1 MRRLPV
7 LALAAATAVLAVP
20 TLALAGGGGTPSAPP
35 IDEPVVALAPHGTTA
50 PTTVAP
56 RVATT
61 VAVATPTTMEA
72 AAAPGATTTTE
83 APVEVVAAERIAPAP
98 RIEPLR
104 LACEG
109 VAAAPGRGVA
119 CRWSASHHPGFAG
132 YRLVRGDGDERV
144 VVLRTR
150 DVDVVRHL
158 DTSVTPGQRYR
169 YAIQVVDA
177 HGRVIGAGGPAV
189 AGIPEPPRQT
199 LRFACDRASDGGHR
213 GIACRWSAATG
224 EVRGYVLYR
233 SVDGG
238 AREAIHGAAP
248 AGRLGHFDGPLR
260 PGHRYTYAVVALGAD
275 GEVLGGGG
283 PVTIGIPA
291 TPPDPPGTRAT
302 G

>member
-20 TLALAGGGGTPSAPP
+20 TLALAGGGGQTSPPP
-35 IDEPVVALAPHGTTA
+35 IEDPVVAVAA
-50 PTTVAP
+50 PTDATPSTV
-56 RVATT
+56 VATT
-61 VAVATPTTMEA
+61 LPTATPTTTEA
-72 AAAPGATTTTE
+72 AADAPAASETTSATTAETAAE
-83 APVEVVAAERIAPAP
+83 RLAPPHRLEQLRLGCEGVVAA
-98 RIEPLR
+98 L
-104 LACEG
+104 
-109 VAAAPGRGVA
+109 GRGVA
-119 CRWSASHHPGFAG
+119 CRWSASHHPDFAG

-144 VVLRTR
+144 VVFRTR
-150 DVDVVRHL
+150 DVDAVRHL
-158 DTSVTPGQRYR
+158 DATVTPGQRYR

-177 HGRVIGAGGPAV
+177 EGRVIGQGGPAV
-189 AGIPEPPRQT
+189 AGIPEPPRQM
-199 LRFACDRASDGGHR
+199 LRFACERASDGEHR

-238 AREAIHGAAP
+238 AREAIYRAGAD
-248 AGRLGHFDGPLR
+248 GRLGHFDGPLR

-283 PVTIGIPA
+283 PVTIGIPPA
-291 TPPDPPGTRAT
+291 PVAPPDGRPT